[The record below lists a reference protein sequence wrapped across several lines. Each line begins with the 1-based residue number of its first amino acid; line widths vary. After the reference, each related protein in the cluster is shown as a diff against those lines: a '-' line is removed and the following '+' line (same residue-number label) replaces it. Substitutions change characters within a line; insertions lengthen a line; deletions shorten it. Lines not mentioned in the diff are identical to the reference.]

1 MKETLRWNADGLVAA
16 VVQDAVSGRVLMLG
30 WMNAEALERTTS
42 TGRVHF
48 FSRRRRTLWR
58 KGETSGNELRLRS
71 LTADC
76 DGDAVLVRAEPAGP
90 TCHTGRTSCFFE
102 ELGDAPDACETAELG
117 PVLAALTRIVKE
129 RARTR
134 PAGSGTARLLD
145 AGVRRV
151 AQKVGEEGVEVAL
164 AACRPGAT
172 GKWWTRRP
180 TSSTTCWCCS
190 KCGTSLPDGSP
201 PSCSAAS
208 PPATAGSRRADPLSP
223 AFHPR
228 RSRRPPRSGP
238 VRRAPPAL
246 RAG

>member
-102 ELGDAPDACETAELG
+102 ELGGAPDACEAAELG
-117 PVLAALTRIVKE
+117 PVLAALTRIVTE

-164 AACRPGAT
+164 AAA
-172 GKWWTRRP
+172 
-180 TSSTTCWCCS
+180 
-190 KCGTSLPDGSP
+190 
-201 PSCSAAS
+201 
-208 PPATAGSRRADPLSP
+208 AGSDREVVDEAADLLYHLLVLLEARNIPPGRVAAELQRRFP
-223 AFHPR
+223 AGDR
-228 RSRRPPRSGP
+228 
-238 VRRAPPAL
+238 
-246 RAG
+246 